1 MGSFLAITPEPFPV
15 LITLVAVMLTTA
27 LTESQ
32 FLQASSTLAV
42 PKTFTSKVSTGLSM
56 RAAQGAVPPCE
67 NDLGFISVKNSLQ
80 PFRILISPISLSKSA
95 SSKEM

>member
-1 MGSFLAITPEPFPV
+1 
-15 LITLVAVMLTTA
+15 
-27 LTESQ
+27 
-32 FLQASSTLAV
+32 
-42 PKTFTSKVSTGLSM
+42 LSM